1 MGVVGLEWVA
11 TIDRGTKSV
20 ENHWS
25 RRFSQNNERRLDSLP
40 TILLYSVKHL
50 KKCMWVTAKQETVI
64 KGINNINSQQ
74 AKYFKRMF

>member
-11 TIDRGTKSV
+11 TMGCGTKSV
-20 ENHWS
+20 ENHWP

-40 TILLYSVKHL
+40 IVLLYSVK
-50 KKCMWVTAKQETVI
+50 KMRMWVAAKRETVI
-64 KGINNINSQQ
+64 EGINIINSQQ